1 MQRALEGF
9 RVLDLSRI
17 LAGPFCAMLLGDLGA
32 EVIKVERPGSGDD
45 TRAWG
50 PPFAGGE
57 SAYYLCAN
65 RNKKSITV
73 NLKSDTGRQLIRRL
87 AQSSDVLIENFKAGE
102 MASLGLG
109 YEHLKQENEGLVYCS
124 ITGYGQT
131 GPDKDLPGY
140 DFIIQGRGGVMSI
153 TGEADGAPMKVGVA
167 ITDITAGLFA
177 ANAIQAALLAR
188 TKTGIGQTI
197 DISLLDVQVSWLA
210 NVASNYLV
218 SGDRPGRYGNAHPS
232 IVPYES
238 FQARDGYFCL
248 AVGNDGQ
255 WQKLC
260 QLIERP
266 ELASH
271 EHFATNPA
279 RVRHRD
285 AIISL
290 LQGVFRTRE
299 VQFWLRQIRNA
310 GVACGPI
317 QTVDEV
323 FADPQVRARGM
334 RVAMPHPTA
343 GEVDVTGS
351 PLTLSDTPV
360 EYRLPPPLLGEHTEQ
375 ILTTLLG
382 YSPQDVE
389 RLRSEEVV

>member
-1 MQRALEGF
+1 
-9 RVLDLSRI
+9 
-17 LAGPFCAMLLGDLGA
+17 
-32 EVIKVERPGSGDD
+32 
-45 TRAWG
+45 
-50 PPFAGGE
+50 
-57 SAYYLCAN
+57 
-65 RNKKSITV
+65 
-73 NLKSDTGRQLIRRL
+73 
-87 AQSSDVLIENFKAGE
+87 
-102 MASLGLG
+102 
-109 YEHLKQENEGLVYCS
+109 
-124 ITGYGQT
+124 
-131 GPDKDLPGY
+131 
-140 DFIIQGRGGVMSI
+140 MSI

-188 TKTGIGQTI
+188 TKTGRGQAV

-218 SGDRPGRYGNAHPS
+218 SGNRPGRYGNAHPS

-238 FQARDGYFCL
+238 FQAQDGYFCL

-266 ELASH
+266 ELAND

-285 AIISL
+285 AIIPL
-290 LQGVFRTRE
+290 LQDVFRTRD

-351 PLTLSDTPV
+351 PLMLSDTPV

-382 YSPQDVE
+382 YSAQDVE